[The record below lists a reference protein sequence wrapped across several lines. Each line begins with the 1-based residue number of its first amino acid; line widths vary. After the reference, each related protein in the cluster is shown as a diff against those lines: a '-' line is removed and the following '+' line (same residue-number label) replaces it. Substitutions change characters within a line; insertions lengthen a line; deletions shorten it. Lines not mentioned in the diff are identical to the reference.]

1 MGAIPLKA
9 VTNPFP
15 REEENPTSEA
25 PGVVFDPT
33 IGEGGM
39 EAPLLNDSSKAS
51 FSPPVGS
58 RLRSFKRDWLINKCS
73 QNVLNIITNGYVLP
87 FRSKPNLIR
96 FPLILSEYKAQQKD
110 QALATC
116 IQSLLSKNAI
126 ERVEN
131 VKSLGFYSRLFLVPK
146 PHQRWRPV
154 IELSRLNTFLHV
166 EKFKMETPESIR
178 TSLVP
183 GEWVSS
189 IDLSDA
195 YLHIPIHPNSRKYL
209 RFCYKAQVFQF
220 TSLPFGLATAPQVF
234 TMIVKEVKLMALS
247 RGLRIHQYLDDWLI
261 RSQSQEES
269 QRDTQAVV
277 DLTQSLG
284 WIINQEKS
292 ELKPTQVFSFV
303 GYEYQLDSALV
314 RPTHERWLKLQ
325 DLILRLKSKR
335 VLTARCL
342 MSLIGLLASTEK
354 MVPEGRLHMRPFQF
368 HLKEHW
374 RYPQSLDNL
383 LPWTEAI
390 VAHLDWWQ
398 NPTNVMKG
406 ADLHPKDHSI
416 QLFTDASNEGWGA
429 HLDQKFYKRAVVR
442 AGKKATHK
450 CPRIEGGLPGPSRL
464 QGPVPESN
472 SVSCDGQLNS
482 GSLHQQARGNSL
494 SRDVRSPVENHDL
507 VPSLPYNIES
517 QAHSRVSECDGRPPI
532 QVQPSAVNRM
542 VSAPSG
548 LQANLPEVVHPS
560 CRLICHSLESQTPS
574 ICVSYPR
581 PKGLEHRCSEHKLDQ
596 PHGLRLPSY
605 GSPSQ
610 GDPKDQAMPLP
621 DHRDSPRLAR
631 DDLVLGPSAALN
643 RDPTTT
649 PSVNDPTQTV
659 PQLCVPQ
666 QSTTAEPPRLVSRS
680 GQLQEQ
686 GFSVEVAERIAAP
699 QRSSTKT
706 IYRSKWAL
714 FEKWCR
720 ENSVDF
726 STPSVKQIS
735 DFFMYLY
742 QDLNRRPSTIDGYRT
757 AIVDTL
763 GPTAQHIAH
772 NADLHRLLSI
782 FHRDRPKSSRN
793 LPKWNLSVVL
803 NELTK
808 APFEPMKDSDLK
820 HLTLKTAFLLALAS
834 GKRRSEI
841 HAWVANKVANLGQW
855 EKVALFPSSDFIAKN
870 QLAREGSQSVSP
882 VTIPALTTIVDRQ
895 FKEDRTLCPVRA
907 LRFYLDRTK
916 DLRGSRSLLF
926 ISFKKGHTSDI
937 RPATLS
943 SWLKQTILLC
953 YKQADQQALDSV
965 QVKAHDIRAF
975 AASKAFYGGVSVDQ
989 IMQAC
994 RWKAHNTFTNFYLKD
1009 LTWSDT
1015 DNNMYLGP
1023 VVAAQQVLDPS
1034 PQTSCPRKEK
1044 RGGGAHPLQPSL
1056 QESLPGSRYSFT
1068 FKILWVRSF
1077 YFLIIR

>member
-1 MGAIPLKA
+1 MFSKRVKHYHQWLRSAIPFKAKLDQISSDSIRVQGPTKRPSLGHLYPVSLVKERHRKGGKRKISRVLQSPVPSTQASPKVEASRRLKQA
-9 VTNPFP
+9 QHFSTCRKVQNG
-15 REEENPTSEA
+15 N
-25 PGVVFDPT
+25 PGVHPDFPGPRGVGIVDRPVGCIPSHPHPSKLKEVPKVLLQGPGVPVHLPT
-33 IGEGGM
+33 FRTGH
-39 EAPLLNDSSKAS
+39 
-51 FSPPVGS
+51 SPPGLYDDRKGS
-58 RLRSFKRDWLINKCS
+58 E
-73 QNVLNIITNGYVLP
+73 TNGPLKRTQNSPIPGRLADQVP
-87 FRSKPNLIR
+87 VPGGISKGHTGSGRPN
-96 FPLILSEYKAQQKD
+96 PILGLDNQPGK
-110 QALATC
+110 
-116 IQSLLSKNAI
+116 
-126 ERVEN
+126 
-131 VKSLGFYSRLFLVPK
+131 
-146 PHQRWRPV
+146 
-154 IELSRLNTFLHV
+154 
-166 EKFKMETPESIR
+166 IR
-178 TSLVP
+178 TETYS
-183 GEWVSS
+183 G
-189 IDLSDA
+189 
-195 YLHIPIHPNSRKYL
+195 
-209 RFCYKAQVFQF
+209 VF
-220 TSLPFGLATAPQVF
+220 V
-234 TMIVKEVKLMALS
+234 
-247 RGLRIHQYLDDWLI
+247 RGLRIPPRFSPCKTHSREMAQTSGFDP
-261 RSQSQEES
+261 
-269 QRDTQAVV
+269 T
-277 DLTQSLG
+277 
-284 WIINQEKS
+284 
-292 ELKPTQVFSFV
+292 TQVKTCFDCKMFDVSNWV
-303 GYEYQLDSALV
+303 ASLNGENGPGGTPSHEALSVSSQGALEISSVAGQPPSLDRSHCSPPRLV
-314 RPTHERWLKLQ
+314 AKPLKCDERRRPSSQGPQYPTLYR
-325 DLILRLKSKR
+325 RLKR
-335 VLTARCL
+335 RLGR
-342 MSLIGLLASTEK
+342 SLRS
-354 MVPEGRLHMRPFQF
+354 
-368 HLKEHW
+368 
-374 RYPQSLDNL
+374 
-383 LPWTEAI
+383 
-390 VAHLDWWQ
+390 
-398 NPTNVMKG
+398 
-406 ADLHPKDHSI
+406 
-416 QLFTDASNEGWGA
+416 
-429 HLDQKFYKRAVVR
+429 KFYKRAVVR

-450 CPRIEGGLPGPSRL
+450 CPGIEGGLPGPSRL

-517 QAHSRVSECDGRPPI
+517 QAHSRVSECDGRPPV

-548 LQANLPEVVHPS
+548 LQANLPKVVHPS
-560 CRLICHSLESQTPS
+560 CRLIRHSPESQTPS
-574 ICVSYPR
+574 ICVSYPS
-581 PKGLEHRCSEHKLDQ
+581 PMGLEHRCSELKLDQ

-621 DHRDSPRLAR
+621 DHRDSPRLSR
-631 DDLVLGPSAALN
+631 DALVLGPSAALD

-699 QRSSTKT
+699 QRSSTRT

-714 FEKWCR
+714 FENWCR

-772 NADLHRLLSI
+772 NADLHRLLSS

-834 GKRRSEI
+834 GKRLSEI

-953 YKQADQQALDSV
+953 YKQADQQALDLV

-994 RWKAHNTFTNFYLKD
+994 HWKAHNTFTNFYLKD

-1044 RGGGAHPLQPSL
+1044 RGGGGGGGGTSATTKSSGVSP
-1056 QESLPGSRYSFT
+1056 R
-1068 FKILWVRSF
+1068 I
-1077 YFLIIR
+1077 